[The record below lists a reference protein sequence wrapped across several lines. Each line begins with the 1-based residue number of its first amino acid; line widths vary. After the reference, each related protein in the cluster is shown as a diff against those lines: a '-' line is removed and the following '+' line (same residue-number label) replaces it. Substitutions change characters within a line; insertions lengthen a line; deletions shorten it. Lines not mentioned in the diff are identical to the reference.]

1 MNTMDEKGFFSKKI
15 AIGLCLF
22 ASLLAAGAGWYY
34 TRSTTGIFDYAAV
47 CDKAAVLDIFKD
59 NLSWLITSPDYSVEY
74 MLDTKSSNKEAKNFG
89 NLTLKVFREDC
100 KTAGFLAY
108 HKKKFYEGFILF
120 VAVDAKYRGKGYAH
134 KLVQEAVKNLK
145 ADGCTVVELVTRVLN
160 KPARKVYEG
169 EGFKEIWTDGTF
181 IRYQL
186 KV

>member
-1 MNTMDEKGFFSKKI
+1 MVHQRTFFNKKI
-15 AIGLCLF
+15 GISLC
-22 ASLLAAGAGWYY
+22 LLAALVIGGLYFA
-34 TRSTTGIFDYAAV
+34 RPTTGIYPYDAAH
-47 CDKAAVLDIFKD
+47 DKAAIVRIFKD
-59 NLSWLITSPDYSVEY
+59 NWSWLITSQDYSIDY
-74 MLDTKSSNKEAKNFG
+74 MLDTKSSNKEPQNFG
-89 NLTLKVFREDC
+89 NLTLKVYREND

-120 VAVDAKYRGKGYAH
+120 VAVDEKYRGKGYAH
-134 KLVQEAVKNLK
+134 KLVQEAVKSLK
-145 ADGCTVVELVTRVLN
+145 ADGCTVIELFTRVLN